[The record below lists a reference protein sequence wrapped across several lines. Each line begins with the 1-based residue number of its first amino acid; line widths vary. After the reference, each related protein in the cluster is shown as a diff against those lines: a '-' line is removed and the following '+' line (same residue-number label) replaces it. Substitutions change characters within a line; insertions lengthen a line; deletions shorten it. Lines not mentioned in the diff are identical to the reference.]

1 MGYNLIS
8 LFVLLMSL
16 ETRLKNA
23 FESAILDI
31 ADEYQRNSP
40 VGATGLLKSS
50 WDVDVS
56 ETTTGFIGTIT
67 NTAPVS
73 RYRAL
78 GRGSGGFPPIY
89 PLIDWVQV
97 KIEPDEKKAK
107 AIAFLIGR
115 KIAREGTERFKNNQN
130 PFYLNRDM
138 SKKEELNQ
146 LFINK
151 LREYLT

>member
-1 MGYNLIS
+1 
-8 LFVLLMSL
+8 MSL
-16 ETRLKNA
+16 RTRLKTA

-31 ADEYQRNSP
+31 ADEFQQNSP

-50 WDVDVS
+50 WDVNVT
-56 ETTTGFIGTIT
+56 ENT
-67 NTAPVS
+67 NGLVGIIVNNAPAS

-78 GRGSGGFPPIY
+78 GRGSGGFPPIE
-89 PLIDWVQV
+89 PLTDWVKV

-138 SKKEELNQ
+138 TKKDELNQ

-151 LREYLT
+151 LRQYLGD

>member
-1 MGYNLIS
+1 
-8 LFVLLMSL
+8 MSL

-50 WDVDVS
+50 WDVEVS

-67 NTAPVS
+67 NTAPAS

-78 GRGSGGFPPIY
+78 GRGSGGFPPID
-89 PLIDWVQV
+89 PLIFNR
-97 KIEPDEKKAK
+97 EKNCE
-107 AIAFLIGR
+107 GR
-115 KIAREGTERFKNNQN
+115 NGT
-130 PFYLNRDM
+130 
-138 SKKEELNQ
+138 
-146 LFINK
+146 I
-151 LREYLT
+151 